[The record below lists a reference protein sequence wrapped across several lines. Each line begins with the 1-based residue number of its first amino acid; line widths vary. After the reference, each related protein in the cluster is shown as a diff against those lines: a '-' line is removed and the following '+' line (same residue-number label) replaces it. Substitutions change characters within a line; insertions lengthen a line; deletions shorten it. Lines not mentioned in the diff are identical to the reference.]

1 MKRPLLQLFQL
12 CFACMMLALLPM
24 WANAAP
30 TTEVI
35 PLEYGMADDMLPA
48 IQPLLRNDERASAY
62 GNQLIIRA
70 EPERLQE
77 IRALLTDL
85 DRRPAQLRISVAS
98 AGTSTGSQSGYR
110 VDGRIQTDAGDV
122 VIGQPRGTSQARVIR
137 RETTGASDGVRV
149 ILANE
154 GYPVLIQ
161 TGQSI
166 PLDTISTNVYG
177 QVMRQTQYH
186 DVTSGFYA
194 TVRLHGDRATI
205 TLSAN
210 NNRLNSSDRDVID
223 VQRTDTVVNARLG
236 EWVTIGGVDDY
247 DDSQDRDIAR
257 RITTRSA
264 QQQSVR
270 LMIERVN

>member
-1 MKRPLLQLFQL
+1 MKLPTLLTRSAWLL
-12 CFACMMLALLPM
+12 LALTVM
-24 WANAAP
+24 QAGAAP
-30 TTEVI
+30 RTEVI
-35 PLEYGMADDMLPA
+35 PLDYGMAADLLPA
-48 IQPLLRNDERASAY
+48 VQPLLREDERASAY

-85 DRRPAQLRISVAS
+85 DRRPAQLRISVANT
-98 AGTSTGSQSGYR
+98 GTSTGRQSGYR
-110 VDGRIQTDAGDV
+110 VDGRIQTGGGDV
-122 VIGQPRGTSQARVIR
+122 VVGQPRGGNQTRIIR
-137 RETTGASDGVRV
+137 RETTGANDGVRT

-166 PLDTISTNVYG
+166 PLTTSSTNVYG
-177 QVMRQTQYH
+177 QTMRQTQYH

-210 NNRLNSSDRDVID
+210 NDHLSASGQDVID
-223 VQRTDTVVNARLG
+223 VQRTDTVVSARLG
-236 EWVTIGGVDDY
+236 EWVTVGGVDDF
-247 DDSQDRDIAR
+247 DNHQDRDIGR
-257 RITTRSA
+257 RMATRSA
-264 QQQSVR
+264 QQQSIR
-270 LMIERVN
+270 LMVERAD

>member
-1 MKRPLLQLFQL
+1 MKRPLLQLY
-12 CFACMMLALLPM
+12 FAGLLFALSPI
-24 WANAAP
+24 WASAAP

-35 PLEYGMADDMLPA
+35 PLHYGTAEDMLPA

-110 VDGRIQTDAGDV
+110 IDGRVQTDADDI
-122 VIGQPRGTSQARVIR
+122 VIGQPRSSNQARVIR
-137 RETTGASDGVRV
+137 RETTGANDGVRV
-149 ILANE
+149 IVANE

-166 PLDTISTNVYG
+166 PLHTTSTNVYG

-186 DVTSGFYA
+186 DVTAGFYA

-210 NNRLNSSDRDVID
+210 NNRLSSSARDVID

-247 DDSQDRDIAR
+247 DNSQDRDIGR
-257 RITTRSA
+257 RTTTRSA

-270 LMIERVN
+270 LMVERVD

>member
-1 MKRPLLQLFQL
+1 MKRPLLQLYFAGLLSAL
-12 CFACMMLALLPM
+12 CPVGVS
-24 WANAAP
+24 AAP
-30 TTEVI
+30 ATEVI
-35 PLEYGMADDMLPA
+35 PLEYGMANDLLPA
-48 IQPLLRNDERASAY
+48 IHPLLRNDERASAY

-98 AGTSTGSQSGYR
+98 AGTSTGSQSGYQI
-110 VDGRIQTDAGDV
+110 DGHIQTDAGDV
-122 VIGQPRGTSQARVIR
+122 VIGHPRGTKQARVIR
-137 RETTGASDGVRV
+137 RETTGANDGVRV
-149 ILANE
+149 IVANE

-166 PLDTISTNVYG
+166 PLNTTSTNVYG

-194 TVRLHGDRATI
+194 TVRLHGEHATI

-210 NNRLNSSDRDVID
+210 NNQLSSSSRDIID

-247 DDSQDRDIAR
+247 DDSQDRDVGRRTTTHSAR
-257 RITTRSA
+257 
-264 QQQSVR
+264 QQSVR
-270 LMIERVN
+270 LMVERAD

>member
-1 MKRPLLQLFQL
+1 MKRFSVCQL
-12 CFACMMLALLPM
+12 CLACILPVLSPG
-24 WANAAP
+24 WVSAAP
-30 TTEVI
+30 TTEII
-35 PLEYGMADDMLPA
+35 PLSHGTAEHMLPA

-85 DRRPAQLRISVAS
+85 DRRPAQLRISVATL
-98 AGTSTGSQSGYR
+98 ATHTGSQSGYQ
-110 VDGRIQTDAGDV
+110 VDGRIRSGAGDV
-122 VIGQPRGTSQARVIR
+122 VIGQPRGANRAGVTR
-137 RETTGASDGVRV
+137 RETSAANDGVRV
-149 ILANE
+149 LVASE

-166 PLDTISTNVYG
+166 PLDTYSTNVYG

-186 DVTSGFYA
+186 DVTAGFYA
-194 TVRLHGDRATI
+194 TVRLSGDLATI

-210 NNRLNSSDRDVID
+210 NNRLSSSAPGVLD

-236 EWVTIGGVDDY
+236 EWVTIGGMDDH
-247 DDSQDRDIAR
+247 DNSQDRDIGR
-257 RITTRSA
+257 RTTTRSA

-270 LMIERVN
+270 LMVERAD